1 VLKQGREEACAA
13 VLELGLSARRRSAG
27 FASTGS
33 NRRGLGA
40 GGEGRG
46 WKGQRAP
53 VRERSNGDG
62 GSSDTSAGVGAS
74 ERSRESNMGN

>member
-27 FASTGS
+27 LASTES

-46 WKGQRAP
+46 AGVEGAESA
-53 VRERSNGDG
+53 RER
-62 GSSDTSAGVGAS
+62 
-74 ERSRESNMGN
+74 EEQR